1 MSYRPFVILSAMS
14 AFCFSVAACSN
25 DRNDNAATG
34 EATPM
39 AVDASGNFGSDA
51 AYGSNAA
58 VTAGSA
64 AEAFLLDAIRG
75 NNSEMKFGRLAT
87 EKGSSKAVKDFGTML
102 VNDHGKAGADA
113 LTLAT
118 SAGLARTNGTKPEA
132 DAEYA
137 KLEALTGAEFDKEF
151 TRFMIE
157 EHQKTIA
164 KFETAAKDTQNAAV
178 ADFARKSLPTLRK
191 HLERAQSLAK

>member
-25 DRNDNAATG
+25 DRDDKAATA
-34 EATPM
+34 EATSM
-39 AVDASGNFGSDA
+39 AQGSGDLSSNGAMASD
-51 AYGSNAA
+51 AA

-102 VNDHGKAGADA
+102 VNDHGKAGAEA

-118 SAGLARTNGTKPEA
+118 SAGLARTNSTNPEA

-137 KLEALTGAEFDKEF
+137 KLEGLTGADFDKEF
-151 TRFMIE
+151 TRFMVE
-157 EHQKTIA
+157 EHQKTIT

-178 ADFARKSLPTLRK
+178 ADFARKTLPTLKK